1 LPRQTHMK
9 ISRANLLL
17 GVICSSPWFLA
28 AYGAESHLGK
38 TSIFLLVALASSACL
53 LVISQSSSSL
63 TKSRE
68 IHFLRNHSFLRDF
81 FFYLI
86 VTSYC
91 LFISGVVYLI
101 VQHSFNFAYV
111 RYAYYR
117 SSNSLD
123 MVFYGNKYIAM
134 VFNWFISPLTA
145 IYLLT
150 IKKFSIKDLIVSIV
164 FLASGL
170 AIGGRFNA
178 YRIAII
184 LIINYSL
191 GRRKIGR
198 DINLKNKNFLAG
210 IVSIAI
216 LAFFALVL
224 GANRQAYQ
232 YAENASFWFLFKEA
246 FKSLYNYHTIQFPVI
261 YTSFNTPM
269 QHGIFTG
276 LLTPFYILSGL
287 RAPEGVLYEHLD
299 QTIYY
304 TEDGSAANAFGTSIM
319 FFLRLADSNVAL
331 GIILFFTSFLLFF
344 YVFTKLTSQTEKF
357 VLIKFLLYSFFF
369 SAFQPFMFGF
379 SWWFGVMMIFIYC
392 RSELTREPKKMIDHV
407 SST

>member
-1 LPRQTHMK
+1 
-9 ISRANLLL
+9 
-17 GVICSSPWFLA
+17 
-28 AYGAESHLGK
+28 
-38 TSIFLLVALASSACL
+38 
-53 LVISQSSSSL
+53 
-63 TKSRE
+63 
-68 IHFLRNHSFLRDF
+68 
-81 FFYLI
+81 
-86 VTSYC
+86 
-91 LFISGVVYLI
+91 
-101 VQHSFNFAYV
+101 
-111 RYAYYR
+111 
-117 SSNSLD
+117 

-134 VFNWFISPLTA
+134 VFNWFISPLTP

-170 AIGGRFNA
+170 AIGGRFDA
-178 YRIAII
+178 YRLAII

-191 GRRKIGR
+191 ARRKIAR
-198 DINLKNKNFLAG
+198 DINLKNKNFIAA

-216 LAFFALVL
+216 LLFLAIAL
-224 GANRQAYQ
+224 GANRQAYR
-232 YAENASFWFLFKEA
+232 YADNVSFWFLFTEA

-287 RAPEGVLYEHLD
+287 KSPEGALYEHLD

-304 TEDGSAANAFGTSIM
+304 TEDGSSAANAFGTSIM

-369 SAFQPFMFGF
+369 SAFKPFMFGF
-379 SWWFGVMMIFIYC
+379 SWWFCVMAIFIYC
-392 RSELTREPKKMIDHV
+392 RSELTRQPQKMIDHV